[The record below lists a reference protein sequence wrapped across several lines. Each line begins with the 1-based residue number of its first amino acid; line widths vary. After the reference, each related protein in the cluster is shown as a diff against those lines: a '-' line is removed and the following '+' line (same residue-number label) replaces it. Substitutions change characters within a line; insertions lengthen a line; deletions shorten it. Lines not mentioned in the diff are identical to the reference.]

1 MGGMLAS
8 LRNRIIGKDWH
19 GMADNSLLPR
29 LSHEQRRVA
38 AGQFERANQV
48 ITTGNHDYGIQLLLT
63 CCKLDP
69 GSFIYRQ
76 KLRQTEKAKYQNN
89 LRGSPLAF
97 LTTLPAKMKLG
108 KARRHEDHMKVL
120 EIAEQVLARNPWDV
134 PCQLAMAESFQALEL
149 LDLAV
154 WTLDQARQKD
164 SNNPKVNRALAR
176 LYEQRGNFT
185 HAMALWSLV
194 KKAAPHDLEA
204 QHKAKDLAASAT
216 IAKGRYEEAIQNL
229 QADNQASQAET
240 AAEHEALAQTQGAA
254 TPAEERTSREAAA
267 LRARINADPTN
278 PQTYVQLALMYRRAD
293 LNEHASAVLK
303 EGLGPTGN
311 HFELALVLA
320 DLEIEPFRKNLAL
333 AQEKLRSKPEDKE
346 LQKIHNHL
354 IQEINVREL
363 DFYRQKADRY
373 PTEMGHRFEMGLRL
387 MRCGQVDEAIK
398 ELQAARSDP
407 RLYGRA
413 LVYLGYCFKSRNNW
427 RLAQRNFEEAMQH
440 LPANE
445 ESLRK
450 EIMFQLAQGYADSGD
465 LNRAIEQGYE
475 LANLDFSYHDIGRLI
490 DEWQERLQKA

>member
-1 MGGMLAS
+1 
-8 LRNRIIGKDWH
+8 
-19 GMADNSLLPR
+19 MADNNLLPR

-69 GSFIYRQ
+69 GSLIYRQ
-76 KLRQTEKAKYQNN
+76 KLRQTEKAKFQNN
-89 LRGSPLAF
+89 LRGSSLAF
-97 LTTLPAKMKLG
+97 LTTIPAKMKLR
-108 KARRHEDHMKVL
+108 KALRREDHLKVL
-120 EIAEQVLARNPWDV
+120 EVAEQILVRNPWDV
-134 PCQLAMAESFQALEL
+134 PCQLALAESFEALEL

-164 SNNPKVNRALAR
+164 PNNPKVNRALAR
-176 LYEQRGNFT
+176 LYEKRGNFT
-185 HAMALWSLV
+185 QAMALWNLV
-194 KKAAPHDLEA
+194 KKAAPYDVEA

-229 QADNQASQAET
+229 QNEVPGGEAET
-240 AAEHEALAQTQGAA
+240 AAEQDALAQTQGAL
-254 TPAEERTSREAAA
+254 TPAEERTNREATA
-267 LRARINADPTN
+267 LRARIKADPTN
-278 PQTYVQLALMYRRAD
+278 PQVYVQLALMYRRAD
-293 LNEHASAVLK
+293 LPDQAAEVLK
-303 EGLGPTGN
+303 EGLGPTGS

-333 AQEKLRSKPEDKE
+333 AEEKLRHNPEDKE
-346 LQKIHNHL
+346 LQKIRNRL
-354 IQEINVREL
+354 VQEINVREL
-363 DFYRQKADRY
+363 DFYRQKAERY

-407 RLYGRA
+407 RLHGRA

-427 RLAQRNFEEAMQH
+427 RLAQRNFEEAMQQ
-440 LPANE
+440 LPATE
-445 ESLRK
+445 EALRK

-475 LANLDFSYHDIGRLI
+475 LANLDFGYHDIGRLL

>member
-1 MGGMLAS
+1 MTLKR
-8 LRNRIIGKDWH
+8 LCTRTHPKEWH

-69 GSFIYRQ
+69 GSLIYRQ

-89 LRGSPLAF
+89 LRGSSLAF
-97 LTTLPAKMKLG
+97 LSTIPAKMKLR
-108 KARRHEDHMKVL
+108 KAVRQENHLKVL
-120 EIAEQVLARNPWDV
+120 EVAEQILVRNPWDV
-134 PCQLAMAESFQALEL
+134 PCQLALAESFEALEL

-154 WTLDQARQKD
+154 WTLDQARQKGP
-164 SNNPKVNRALAR
+164 NNPKVNRALAR
-176 LYEQRGNFT
+176 LYEKRGNFT
-185 HAMALWSLV
+185 QAMALWNLV
-194 KKAAPHDLEA
+194 KKAAPHDVEA

-229 QADNQASQAET
+229 QTDDQGIGQVET
-240 AAEHEALAQTQGAA
+240 ATEQQALAQTQGSM
-254 TPAEERTSREAAA
+254 TPAEERTSREANA
-267 LRARINADPTN
+267 LRARIKADPTN

-293 LNEHASAVLK
+293 MNEQASEVLK

-311 HFELALVLA
+311 DFELGLVLA
-320 DLEIEPFRKNLAL
+320 DLEIEPYRKNLAL
-333 AQEKLRSKPEDKE
+333 AQEKLRQQPDDTD
-346 LQKIHNHL
+346 LQKVHNRL

-363 DFYRQKADRY
+363 DLYRQKAERY

-387 MRCGQVDEAIK
+387 LRCGQVDEAIK

-407 RLYGRA
+407 RLHGRA

-427 RLAQRNFEEAMQH
+427 RLAQRNFEEAMQN
-440 LPANE
+440 LPASE

-450 EIMFQLAQGYADSGD
+450 EIMYQLAQGYADSGD

-475 LANLDFSYHDIGRLI
+475 LANLDFSYHNIGRLI

>member
-1 MGGMLAS
+1 
-8 LRNRIIGKDWH
+8 
-19 GMADNSLLPR
+19 MADNSLLPR

-69 GSFIYRQ
+69 ASLIYRQ
-76 KLRQTEKAKYQNN
+76 KLRQTEKAKFQNN
-89 LRGSPLAF
+89 LRGSSLAF
-97 LTTLPAKMKLG
+97 LTTIPAKMKLR
-108 KARRHEDHMKVL
+108 KAQRREDHLKVL
-120 EIAEQVLARNPWDV
+120 EIAEQVLVRNPWDV
-134 PCQLAMAESFQALEL
+134 PCQLALAESFEALQL

-154 WTLDQARQKD
+154 WTLDQARQKGP
-164 SNNPKVNRALAR
+164 NNPKVNRALAR

-185 HAMALWSLV
+185 QAMALWNLV

-216 IAKGRYEEAIQNL
+216 IAKGRYEEAIHNL
-229 QADNQASQAET
+229 QTDPPDVGEAET
-240 AAEHEALAQTQGAA
+240 AAEHEALAQTQGSM
-254 TPAEERTSREAAA
+254 TPAEERTNREATA
-267 LRARINADPTN
+267 LRARIQADPTN
-278 PQTYVQLALMYRRAD
+278 PQVYVQLALMYRRAD
-293 LNEHASAVLK
+293 LHDHAAAVLK

-320 DLEIEPFRKNLAL
+320 DLEIEPFRRDLAL
-333 AQEKLRSKPEDKE
+333 TEEKLRHKPEDKE
-346 LQKIHNHL
+346 LQKIRSRL
-354 IQEINVREL
+354 VQEINLREL
-363 DFYRQKADRY
+363 DFFRQKTERY
-373 PTEMGHRFEMGLRL
+373 PTEMGHRYEMGLRL
-387 MRCGQVDEAIK
+387 LRCGQVDEAIK

-407 RLYGRA
+407 RLHGRA
-413 LVYLGYCFKSRNNW
+413 LVYLGYCFKNRNNW

-440 LPANE
+440 LPGNE
-445 ESLRK
+445 EALRK

-475 LANLDFSYHDIGRLI
+475 LANLDFSYHDIGKLI

>member
-1 MGGMLAS
+1 
-8 LRNRIIGKDWH
+8 
-19 GMADNSLLPR
+19 MADNNQLPR
-29 LSHEQRRVA
+29 LTHEQRKVA

-76 KLRQTEKAKYQNN
+76 KLRQTEKAKFHNN
-89 LRGSPLAF
+89 LRGSSLAF
-97 LTTLPAKMKLG
+97 LTSIPAKMKLR
-108 KARRHEDHMKVL
+108 KALRQENHLKVL
-120 EIAEQVLARNPWDV
+120 EIGEQVLARNPWDV
-134 PCQLAMAESFQALEL
+134 PCQLAMAESFEALDL

-154 WTLDQARQKD
+154 WTLDQARQKNG
-164 SNNPKVNRALAR
+164 NNPKVNRALAR
-176 LYEQRGNFT
+176 LYEKRGNFT
-185 HAMALWSLV
+185 QAMALWNLV

-216 IAKGRYEEAIQNL
+216 IAKGRYEEAILNL
-229 QADNQASQAET
+229 QTDQEGQVET
-240 AAEHEALAQTQGAA
+240 ATEQGALAQTQG
-254 TPAEERTSREAAA
+254 TTNPAEERTSREAAV
-267 LRARINADPTN
+267 LRARIKAEPNN
-278 PQTYVQLALMYRRAD
+278 PQNYVQLALMYRRAD
-293 LNEHASAVLK
+293 MHEHAGEVLK
-303 EGLGPTGN
+303 EGMGPTGN

-333 AQEKLRSKPEDKE
+333 AEDKLRQKPDDKE
-346 LQKIHNHL
+346 LQKIRSRL
-354 IQEINVREL
+354 VQEINNREL
-363 DFYRQKADRY
+363 DFYRQKAERY

-407 RLYGRA
+407 RLHGRA

-440 LPANE
+440 LPASE

-490 DEWQERLQKA
+490 DEWQDRLQKA